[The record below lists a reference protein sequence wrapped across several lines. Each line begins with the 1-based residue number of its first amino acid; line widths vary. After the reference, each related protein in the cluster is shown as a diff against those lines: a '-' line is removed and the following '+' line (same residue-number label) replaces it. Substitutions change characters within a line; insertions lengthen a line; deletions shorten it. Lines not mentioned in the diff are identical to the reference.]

1 MRETDRRKITKIRR
15 AIKYPVLIFF
25 IRVFILIVRIFPRG
39 FVLKTFAGLGRL
51 VFRFL
56 KKERDKTINNLTLVF
71 GDVKTEIEIKKM
83 AQQVFVNQALNFAD
97 YVHTMQYTTREQFSK
112 IVEFVGEEH
121 LREAYNQ
128 GKGVL
133 CLMCHVGSW
142 EFSAIMPP
150 VMGYETT
157 AISRPM
163 PNEKIDKLIVG
174 SRQKRGMKNI
184 SRGNVYDQLV
194 EVLKKG
200 ECLIIMIDQDTQ
212 VKGVFLDFMG
222 KQAYTPIGAAR
233 LAIDSKAPVL
243 PMYMKRL
250 PNNKHQFTILPQL
263 PFINTGNEFDIIE
276 NTKIYNK
283 AIEEIIN
290 ETPEQWVW
298 MHERWKTTPEEVEE
312 LLQQK
317 RENALLK
324 S

>member
-1 MRETDRRKITKIRR
+1 MREQDKRRITKIRR
-15 AIKYPVLIFF
+15 AIKYPILVFF
-25 IRVFILIVRIFPRG
+25 IRVFILVVRIFPRS
-39 FVLKTFAGLGRL
+39 FALKSFAGLGGL
-51 VFRFL
+51 VYRFL
-56 KKERDKTINNLTLVF
+56 KKEREKTINNLTFVF
-71 GDVKTEIEIKKM
+71 GGVKSESEIKEM
-83 AQQVFVNQALNFAD
+83 ARRVFVNQAMNFAD
-97 YVHTMQYTTREQFSK
+97 YVHTMHYTTRQQFSK
-112 IVEFVGEEH
+112 IVDFVGEEH
-121 LREAYNQ
+121 LAEVYKQ
-128 GKGVL
+128 GNGVL

-163 PNEKIDKLIVG
+163 PNEKIDRLIVR

-194 EVLKKG
+194 EVTKKG

-233 LAIDSKAPVL
+233 LAIDTKAPVL
-243 PMYMKRL
+243 PMYIKRL
-250 PNNKHQFTILPQL
+250 PNNRHQFTILPPL
-263 PFINTGNEFDIIE
+263 PYVNTGTESDIIE
-276 NTKIYNK
+276 NTKIYNQ
-283 AIEEIIN
+283 AIEKIIL

-298 MHERWKTTPEEVEE
+298 MHERWKTTPEDVEKF
-312 LLQQK
+312 LQKK
-317 RENALLK
+317 REKAQLK